1 VLLLSPG
8 LEVLSAA
15 PVANPSDL
23 ADCAGAPTSRP
34 HRSGDGPAD
43 KHPTRVQTMPA
54 WPRISWEMNDV
65 HRALLP
71 PLLEAHAVG
80 HGRRPPRESCLGGK
94 HRAGGPTPCIRALPD
109 DLLDDGPPLYADT
122 RRFVLHEGA
131 VRNARRYL
139 VPLVG
144 LEEQREA
151 LFAGELRWRARRDRL
166 AEKRRVPAQRPRRP
180 GVLQGRASVPT
191 SSESAIAFLG
201 GRDQSIC

>member
-1 VLLLSPG
+1 VNEASNGGSPLHDKPLLKTIVLLLSPG

-23 ADCAGAPTSRP
+23 ADCACAQVAATLQRG
-34 HRSGDGPAD
+34 
-43 KHPTRVQTMPA
+43 
-54 WPRISWEMNDV
+54 WPRRPASDAGADDARVAAKSAGNEHV
-65 HRALLP
+65 HRALRGDYR

-94 HRAGGPTPCIRALPD
+94 HRAGGPTQRIRALPD

-131 VRNARRYL
+131 VAPRYL

-151 LFAGELRWRARRDRL
+151 LFAGELRWRARRDW
-166 AEKRRVPAQRPRRP
+166 
-180 GVLQGRASVPT
+180 
-191 SSESAIAFLG
+191 
-201 GRDQSIC
+201 

>member
-1 VLLLSPG
+1 VKEASKGGSPLHDKTLLKTIVLLLSPG

-34 HRSGDGPAD
+34 HRSGDGPAR
-43 KHPTRVQTMPA
+43 PTSDAGADDAR
-54 WPRISWEMNDV
+54 REISGEMNDV
-65 HRALLP
+65 HRALRGDYR

-80 HGRRPPRESCLGGK
+80 HGRRPPRESCLGAK
-94 HRAGGPTPCIRALPD
+94 HRAGGPTQRIRALPD

-131 VRNARRYL
+131 VAPRYL

-151 LFAGELRWRARRDRL
+151 LFAGELRWRARRDW
-166 AEKRRVPAQRPRRP
+166 
-180 GVLQGRASVPT
+180 
-191 SSESAIAFLG
+191 
-201 GRDQSIC
+201 